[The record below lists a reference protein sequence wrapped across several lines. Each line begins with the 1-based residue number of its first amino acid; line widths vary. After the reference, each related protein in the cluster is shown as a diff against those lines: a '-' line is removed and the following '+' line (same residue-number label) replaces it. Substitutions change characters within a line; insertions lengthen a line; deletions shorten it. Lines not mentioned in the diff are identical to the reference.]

1 MCYHLIMNFQIKECL
16 QSDGSSPFGEWFAA
30 LDLAAAAKVSVA
42 VARIEQGKKNESKG
56 KRNGIDT

>member
-1 MCYHLIMNFQIKECL
+1 MNFQIKELL
-16 QSDGSSPFGEWFAA
+16 QPDGRSPFGAWFAA
-30 LDLAAAAKVSVA
+30 LDVTAAAKVSVA